1 MSLCVFGFQTILYM
15 YFPIQ
20 IFIRTMY
27 SMVFP
32 LSQKFPLPRPPAHMF
47 PRICHIS
54 WEIMRWQTQLI
65 NHNKQLTTT
74 PSRNHC
80 FQKKNTATPTPTHTF
95 SCAHPHTHAHTHA
108 HTHHTSA
115 AYTQLNIHIPHM
127 LFTSQCVYDSMETTP
142 TIDDLI
148 SSFKVFSFLLL
159 PVVTTIIITADVDC
173 ITTQHS
179 PQAAQYYQCSL
190 IVRARQLYVCVC
202 VSCQPGECYY
212 PCSVSCVCW
221 WLMPAAGTLQQVSMR
236 PCVCVCTI
244 LVIECVCV
252 CM

>member
-32 LSQKFPLPRPPAHMF
+32 LSQIFPLPRPSAHMF
-47 PRICHIS
+47 PCICHIS

-159 PVVTTIIITADVDC
+159 PVVTTIIITAIVDC
-173 ITTQHS
+173 ITTHHS

-190 IVRARQLYVCVC
+190 IIRARQLYVCVC
-202 VSCQPGECYY
+202 V
-212 PCSVSCVCW
+212 
-221 WLMPAAGTLQQVSMR
+221 MPARRVLLSLFCLMCVLVADASSRNTTAG
-236 PCVCVCTI
+236 
-244 LVIECVCV
+244 
-252 CM
+252 